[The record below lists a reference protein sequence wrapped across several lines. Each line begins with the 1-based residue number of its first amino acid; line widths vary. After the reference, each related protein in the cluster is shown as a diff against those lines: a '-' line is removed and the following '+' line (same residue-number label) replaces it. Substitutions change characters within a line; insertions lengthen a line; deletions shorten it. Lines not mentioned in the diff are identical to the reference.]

1 MSAVRR
7 RVTHVLNDVRE
18 VGNGINNSTVDL
30 ACEQARRGDDVTV
43 VSRGGDFVPLLTE
56 CGVGNHTI
64 DAASRRWEFLQYVR
78 VIRGLVRTG
87 GPRIVHAH
95 TLAAV
100 LLSWIAVQTTRMPTA
115 RATVTLVSTMHL
127 ENKRGV
133 CLHGLSQAV
142 ILLNETAR
150 ARLPRLRRARGVVV
164 AQGTIGGARD
174 RAASDSPARQTSA
187 SGGDGVRIVTVCGL
201 YRHKGILTLVE
212 AFAGLRDTIP
222 AATLVFVGDGPDR
235 ALLEQRIDALGL
247 RGSVTL
253 AGFQRDPRPAIRDAD
268 LFVLASHSEPAGLV
282 LAEARSAGTP
292 IVASDVDGIPTM
304 VDHGRCAVLVP
315 PGNVPALAEAMRRVL
330 TSEQLRAQLLARSE
344 ATLEQLSMARVERDV
359 ADVYARAGRP

>member
-1 MSAVRR
+1 MSAGRR
-7 RVTHVLNDVRE
+7 CVTHVLNDVRE
-18 VGNGINNSTVDL
+18 IGNGINNSTVDL
-30 ACEQARRGDDVTV
+30 ACEQGRRGDDVTV
-43 VSRGGDFVPLLTE
+43 VSRGGDFVTLLTE
-56 CGVGNHTI
+56 CGVGHHTI
-64 DAASRRWEFLQYVR
+64 DAASRRRELVQYVR
-78 VIRGLVRTG
+78 VVRGLARTG
-87 GPRIVHAH
+87 AGPRIVHAH

-100 LLSWIAVQTTRMPTA
+100 LLSWIALRTTRTSA
-115 RATVTLVSTMHL
+115 TLVSTMHL

-133 CLHGLSQAV
+133 SLHGLSQAV

-150 ARLPRLRRARGVVV
+150 ARLPRLRRSRGVVV

-174 RAASDSPARQTSA
+174 RAASNAPARQTDA
-187 SGGDGVRIVTVCGL
+187 GGGDGPRIVTVCGL

-212 AFAGLRDTIP
+212 AFAGLRDTLP

-235 ALLEQRIDALGL
+235 ALLEQHIDALGL
-247 RGSVTL
+247 RASVTL

-315 PGNVPALAEAMRRVL
+315 PADVPALAEAIRRVL
-330 TSEQLRAQLLARSE
+330 TSQQLRAQLRARSE
-344 ATLEQLSMARVERDV
+344 ATLDLLSMARVERDV
-359 ADVYARAGRP
+359 DDVYARAGQS

>member
-1 MSAVRR
+1 MSGPRR
-7 RVTHVLNDVRE
+7 CVTHVLNDVRE
-18 VGNGINNSTVDL
+18 IGNGINNSTVDL
-30 ACEQARRGDDVTV
+30 ACEQSRRGEDVTV

-56 CGVGNHTI
+56 YGVRHHTI
-64 DAASRRWEFLQYVR
+64 DAASRQREFLQYIL
-78 VIRGLVRTG
+78 VIHGLVRVG
-87 GPRIVHAH
+87 ESRIVHAH

-100 LLSWIAVQTTRMPTA
+100 LLSWVALQTA
-115 RATVTLVSTMHL
+115 RATRRTVTLVSTMHL

-150 ARLPRLRRARGVVV
+150 ARLPRLRRGRGVVV

-174 RAASDSPARQTSA
+174 HAASAVPPRTADP
-187 SGGDGVRIVTVCGL
+187 GDRDALQIVTVCGL

-212 AFAGLRDTIP
+212 AFAELRASLP
-222 AATLVFVGDGPDR
+222 AAQLAFVGDGPDR

-247 RGSVTL
+247 RDSVTL
-253 AGFQRDPRPAIRDAD
+253 TGFQRDPRPAIRGAG

-292 IVASDVDGIPTM
+292 IVAADVDGIPTM
-304 VDHGRCAVLVP
+304 IDHGRCAVLVP
-315 PGNVPALAEAMRRVL
+315 PGNAPALAEAMQRVL
-330 TSEQLRAQLLARSE
+330 TSEELRERLLARSE

-359 ADVYARAGRP
+359 DDVYARAGRP